1 MSRNQRIGL
10 IVAAVVFAVVAFV
23 IASPGGDDDD
33 GGQAAQTT
41 PTTTQ
46 PESESGAE
54 GAPTETEGEAEEP
67 HETVP
72 PEPQLARIQ
81 IRGGEVVGGVADIQA
96 TKGDVVRIVV
106 SADAPDDIH
115 LHGYDI
121 EKKAGP
127 GSPARF
133 KFTADVEG
141 IFEIESHVAEDA
153 GKDPLVGRL
162 TVEPS

>member
-10 IVAAVVFAVVAFV
+10 IVAAVVFAAVAFV
-23 IASPGGDDDD
+23 IASPGGDDDE
-33 GGQAAQTT
+33 GGRAAQTT
-41 PTTTQ
+41 QTTTQ
-46 PESESGAE
+46 PQSETGEE
-54 GAPTETEGEAEEP
+54 GTPTETETEEP

-72 PEPQLARIQ
+72 PEAEATRIE
-81 IRGGEVVGGVADIQA
+81 IRGGEVAGGAADIRV

-106 SADAPDDIH
+106 SSDAHDDIH

-121 EKKAGP
+121 ERQADP
-127 GSPARF
+127 GRPARF

-153 GKDPLVGRL
+153 GKDPLVGKL

>member
-1 MSRNQRIGL
+1 MSRSQRIGL
-10 IVAAVVFAVVAFV
+10 IVAAIVFAAVAFV
-23 IASPGGDDDD
+23 IASPGDDDE

-41 PTTTQ
+41 TTQ
-46 PESESGAE
+46 SQSETGRQE
-54 GAPTETEGEAEEP
+54 TPTETEAQTEEP

-72 PEPQLARIQ
+72 PEPKPTQIQ
-81 IRGGEVVGGVADIQA
+81 IRGGEVAGGPADIQA
-96 TKGDVVRIVV
+96 KKGDVVRFVV
-106 SADAPDDIH
+106 SSDAPDDIH

-121 EKKAGP
+121 EKKVAP
-127 GSPARF
+127 GKPATF

-153 GKDPLVGRL
+153 GKDPLVGKL

>member
-23 IASPGGDDDD
+23 IASPGDDD
-33 GGQAAQTT
+33 GGSESAQ
-41 PTTTQ
+41 TTTQ
-46 PESESGAE
+46 PGSESGQQDT
-54 GAPTETEGEAEEP
+54 PTETEGQTEEP

-72 PEPQLARIQ
+72 PEPKPTRIQ
-81 IRGGEVVGGVADIQA
+81 IRGGEVVGGPADIQA
-96 TKGDVVRIVV
+96 TKGDVVRFVV

-127 GSPARF
+127 GMPARF

-153 GKDPLVGRL
+153 GKDPLVGKL